1 MRVAEFKRLGDREP
15 RRLGGGGG
23 GGRLSA
29 GGFAGSRL
37 RPARGRVPGIL
48 PCLPVSEFRCDLA
61 AHGSCRR
68 GLAAAAY
75 LTWALLALYW
85 KALAHVAAIDVMLHR
100 AIWSVLFIVV
110 LIAASGRLPA
120 FVEAFRHPKRLLILA
135 ATAALLA
142 SNWYMFIWAM
152 QQNYALEASLGY
164 YINPL
169 VNVLLGVVILREPL
183 SRIRRIAVGLATIG
197 VTVLSISSACRPIWR
212 CSSPSP
218 SGSMVSCAR
227 WRRPTRWS
235 ASRSKAWMAVIAVP
249 WLLLREGEGLGGMG
263 RFGWGTDALLLLA
276 GVVTAVP
283 LIWFNAAAKRLQLHP
298 RLFQYIAPTGMF
310 LIAVFVN
317 GELLTVTHIVTFA
330 LIWVALGLVAAET
343 LRAPPP
349 PRLRARRAQSV

>member
-1 MRVAEFKRLGDREP
+1 MSSQFPNSDATSQRTAL
-15 RRLGGGGG
+15 
-23 GGRLSA
+23 A
-29 GGFAGSRL
+29 GAGFA
-37 RPARGRVPGIL
+37 V
-48 PCLPVSEFRCDLA
+48 
-61 AHGSCRR
+61 
-68 GLAAAAY
+68 AAY

-197 VTVLSISSACRPIWR
+197 VTVLSISLGVPPYMALFLAFTFGLYGLLRKMAPADPLVGLAIESL
-212 CSSPSP
+212 
-218 SGSMVSCAR
+218 
-227 WRRPTRWS
+227 
-235 ASRSKAWMAVIAVP
+235 WMAVIAVP

-283 LIWFNAAAKRLQLHP
+283 LIWFNAAAKRLQLSTLG
-298 RLFQYIAPTGMF
+298 LFQYIAPTGMF

-317 GELLTVTHIVTFA
+317 GEPLTVTHIVTFA

-343 LRAPPP
+343 LRARR
-349 PRLRARRAQSV
+349 RLG